1 MFKYEEKFILRGSPF
16 TIIVVAASRHN
27 LNCFLNFARLVAV
40 LGLVGSELIH
50 KQGDHFPDCLGL
62 TMVDVRGGG
71 GAVPYNVK

>member
-1 MFKYEEKFILRGSPF
+1 MFKSIEEIILRGSPF

-27 LNCFLNFARLVAV
+27 LNCFLNFARLVAG

-62 TMVDVRGGG
+62 TMVYVRGGG
-71 GAVPYNVK
+71 CAI